1 MYTPDIQKPN
11 VLSVSQVTNF
21 IKSLIEG
28 EPMLRTVYLSGEI
41 SNLGRYSS
49 GFYFSLKDSNSVIS
63 AVMFKYQAQR
73 LRFEPKNG
81 QKVLCVGR
89 IEVYEPRGAYQFII
103 ENMQPDGVGA
113 LNLAYEQLKEK
124 LEKQGLFDQR
134 YKKPIPKMPK
144 TVGVITS
151 PSGAAVQDIKN
162 VLYRR
167 YPRID
172 VVMCPVQVQGDLAPR
187 QLIKAV
193 KTLDE
198 NKLCDVIIIGRGGGS
213 IEDLWAF
220 NNEELARTIFSCKI
234 PVISAV
240 GHQTDYTICDFVSD
254 LRAPTPS
261 AAAELAVSDIMELR
275 RHYVSVMKSATYK
288 VNHKIG
294 VYKLKITNSQRRAA
308 LHSPEKQLKEYYS
321 NISLAAMRAERAVQK
336 NYDDTKTKLLR
347 LADKAEELSPLAV
360 LKRGYSIAE
369 KDGKIITNSAQLKS
383 GDKLTLTF
391 RDGKISATA
400 D

>member
-1 MYTPDIQKPN
+1 MYTPEFKKPAM
-11 VLSVSQVTNF
+11 LSVTQLTNY

-28 EPMLRTVYLSGEI
+28 EPALRTVFLTGEI
-41 SNLGRYSS
+41 SNLGSYAS
-49 GFYFSLKDSNSVIS
+49 GLYFSLKDSGAVIS
-63 AVMFKYQAQR
+63 AVMFKYQAR
-73 LRFEPKNG
+73 SLKFKPENG
-81 QKVLCVGR
+81 QKVICVGR
-89 IEVYEPRGAYQFII
+89 VELYAPRGQYQIII
-103 ENMQPDGVGA
+103 ESMQPDGVGA

-124 LEKQGLFDQR
+124 LDKEGLFDAR

-172 VVMCPVQVQGDLAPR
+172 VVMCPVQVQGDLAPK

-220 NNEELARTIFSCKI
+220 NNEELARTIFSCAI

-261 AAAELAVSDIMELR
+261 AAAELAVPDITELR
-275 RHYVSVMKSATYK
+275 RHYVNVMKSVTYK
-288 VNHKIG
+288 VNHRLG
-294 VYKLKITNSQRRAA
+294 VYKLKCTNSQRRAA
-308 LHSPEKQLKEYYS
+308 LYSPEKLLKDYYS
-321 NISLAAMRAERAVQK
+321 NLNLAAMRAERAVQK
-336 NYDDTKTKLLR
+336 RYDDTKTKLLR

-369 KDGKIITNSAQLKS
+369 KDGKIITDSAQLKS

>member
-1 MYTPDIQKPN
+1 MYTPEFKKPTT
-11 VLSVSQVTNF
+11 LSVSQLTNY

-28 EPMLRTVYLSGEI
+28 EPALRTVFLTGEI
-41 SNLGRYSS
+41 SNLGSYAS
-49 GFYFSLKDSNSVIS
+49 GLYFSLKDSGAVIS
-63 AVMFKYQAQR
+63 AVMFKYNASR
-73 LRFEPKNG
+73 LKFKPENG
-81 QKVLCVGR
+81 QKVICIGR
-89 IEVYEPRGAYQFII
+89 IELYAPRGQYQIII
-103 ENMQPDGVGA
+103 ESMQPDGVGA

-124 LEKQGLFDQR
+124 LDKEGLFDAK
-134 YKKPIPKMPK
+134 YKKPIPKLPK

-172 VVMCPVQVQGDLAPR
+172 VVMCPVQVQGDLAPK

-193 KTLDE
+193 KTLDRHT
-198 NKLCDVIIIGRGGGS
+198 LCDVIIIGRGGGS

-220 NNEELARTIFSCKI
+220 NNEELARVIFACKI

-261 AAAELAVSDIMELR
+261 AAAELAVPDMMELR
-275 RHYVSVMKSATYK
+275 RRYISVMKSVTYK
-288 VNHKIG
+288 VNHKLG

-369 KDGKIITNSAQLKS
+369 KDGKVISKAAMLKS
-383 GDKLTLTF
+383 GDEFTLKF
-391 RDGKISATA
+391 SDGKITATA

>member
-89 IEVYEPRGAYQFII
+89 IEVYEPRGAYQIII

-151 PSGAAVQDIKN
+151 PSGAAVQDLKN

-167 YPRID
+167 
-172 VVMCPVQVQGDLAPR
+172 
-187 QLIKAV
+187 
-193 KTLDE
+193 
-198 NKLCDVIIIGRGGGS
+198 
-213 IEDLWAF
+213 
-220 NNEELARTIFSCKI
+220 
-234 PVISAV
+234 
-240 GHQTDYTICDFVSD
+240 
-254 LRAPTPS
+254 
-261 AAAELAVSDIMELR
+261 
-275 RHYVSVMKSATYK
+275 
-288 VNHKIG
+288 
-294 VYKLKITNSQRRAA
+294 
-308 LHSPEKQLKEYYS
+308 
-321 NISLAAMRAERAVQK
+321 
-336 NYDDTKTKLLR
+336 
-347 LADKAEELSPLAV
+347 
-360 LKRGYSIAE
+360 
-369 KDGKIITNSAQLKS
+369 
-383 GDKLTLTF
+383 
-391 RDGKISATA
+391 
-400 D
+400 

>member
-1 MYTPDIQKPN
+1 MT
-11 VLSVSQVTNF
+11 
-21 IKSLIEG
+21 
-28 EPMLRTVYLSGEI
+28 GEI
-41 SNLGRYSS
+41 SNLGSYAS
-49 GFYFSLKDSNSVIS
+49 GLYFSLKDSGAVIS
-63 AVMFKYQAQR
+63 AVMFKYQAKS
-73 LRFEPKNG
+73 LKFKPENG
-81 QKVLCVGR
+81 QKVICIGR
-89 IEVYEPRGAYQFII
+89 VELYAPRGQYQIII
-103 ENMQPDGVGA
+103 ESMQPDGIGA

-124 LEKQGLFDQR
+124 LDKEGLFDAQH
-134 YKKPIPKMPK
+134 KKPIPKMPK

-172 VVMCPVQVQGDLAPR
+172 VVMCPVQVQGELAPK

-198 NKLCDVIIIGRGGGS
+198 NDLCDVIIIGRGGGS

-220 NNEELARTIFSCKI
+220 NNEELARTIFNCKI

-261 AAAELAVSDIMELR
+261 AAAELAVPDITELR
-275 RHYVSVMKSATYK
+275 RHYVSIMKSVTYK
-288 VNHKIG
+288 VNHKLG
-294 VYKLKITNSQRRAA
+294 VYKLKCTNSQRRAA
-308 LHSPEKQLKEYYS
+308 LHSPEKRVKEYYS
-321 NISLAAMRAERAVQK
+321 NISFAAMRAERAVQK
-336 NYDDTKTKLLR
+336 SYDDTKTKLLR
-347 LADKAEELSPLAV
+347 LADKAEELSPIAV

-391 RDGKISATA
+391 RDGKT
-400 D
+400 DVTVN

>member
-1 MYTPDIQKPN
+1 MYTPNLSKPA
-11 VLSVSQVTNF
+11 VLSVSQVTGY

-28 EPMLRTVYLSGEI
+28 QPTLRTVFLTGEI
-41 SNLGRYSS
+41 SNLGHYPS
-49 GFYFSLKDSNSVIS
+49 GIYFSLKDSEAVIS

-73 LRFEPKNG
+73 LKFEPKNG

-89 IEVYEPRGAYQFII
+89 IEVYAPRGAYQIII

-124 LEKQGLFDQR
+124 LEKEGLFDR
-134 YKKPIPKMPK
+134 KFKKPIPKMPK

-162 VLYRR
+162 VLFRR

-172 VVMCPVQVQGDLAPR
+172 VIMCPVQVQGELAPK
-187 QLIKAV
+187 QLINAV
-193 KTLDE
+193 NTLG
-198 NKLCDVIIIGRGGGS
+198 KYSLCDVIIIGRGGGS

-220 NNEELARTIFSCKI
+220 NNEDLARAIFNCKI

-261 AAAELAVSDIMELR
+261 AAAELAVPDIAELKKN
-275 RHYVSVMKSATYK
+275 YLAMLKSATY
-288 VNHKIG
+288 NLSHKLSL
-294 VYKLKITNSQRRAA
+294 YRLKNTDYYRRALNA
-308 LHSPEKQLKEYYS
+308 PAKTSAEKYAGTIRL
-321 NISLAAMRAERAVQK
+321 LAARAERAVQK
-336 NYDDTKTKLLR
+336 NYDSKKSSLLR
-347 LADKAEELSPLAV
+347 LADKAEELSPVAV

-369 KDGKIITNSAQLKS
+369 KDGEIVTNKAQLKS
-383 GDKLTLTF
+383 GDKFTLILS
-391 RDGKISATA
+391 DGKISAKV

>member
-1 MYTPDIQKPN
+1 MYTPEFKKPTM
-11 VLSVSQVTNF
+11 LSVTQLTNY

-28 EPMLRTVYLSGEI
+28 EPALRTVFLTGEI
-41 SNLGRYSS
+41 SNLGSYAS
-49 GFYFSLKDSNSVIS
+49 GLYFSLKDSGAVIS
-63 AVMFKYQAQR
+63 AVMFKYQAR
-73 LRFEPKNG
+73 SLKFKPENG
-81 QKVLCVGR
+81 QKVICVGR
-89 IEVYEPRGAYQFII
+89 IELYAPRGQYQIII
-103 ENMQPDGVGA
+103 ESMQPDGVGA

-124 LEKQGLFDQR
+124 LDKEGLFDAR

-220 NNEELARTIFSCKI
+220 NNEELARTIFSCAI

-261 AAAELAVSDIMELR
+261 AAAELAVPDIMELR
-275 RHYVSVMKSATYK
+275 RHYVSVMKSVTYK
-288 VNHKIG
+288 VNHKLG
-294 VYKLKITNSQRRAA
+294 VYRLKCTNSQRRAD
-308 LHSPEKQLKEYYS
+308 LHSPDKLFREYYS
-321 NISLAAMRAERAVQK
+321 NLNLAGMRAERAVQK
-336 NYDDTKTKLLR
+336 RYDDTKTKLLR

-369 KDGKIITNSAQLKS
+369 KDGKIITDSAQLKS

-391 RDGKISATA
+391 RDGKT
-400 D
+400 DVTVN

>member
-1 MYTPDIQKPN
+1 MYTPEFKKPTM
-11 VLSVSQVTNF
+11 LSVTQLTNY

-28 EPMLRTVYLSGEI
+28 EPALRTVFLTGEI
-41 SNLGRYSS
+41 SNLGSYAS
-49 GFYFSLKDSNSVIS
+49 GLYFSLKDSGAVIS
-63 AVMFKYQAQR
+63 AVMFKYQAR
-73 LRFEPKNG
+73 SLKFKPENG
-81 QKVLCVGR
+81 QKVICVGR
-89 IEVYEPRGAYQFII
+89 VELYAPRGQYQII
-103 ENMQPDGVGA
+103 VESMQPDGVGA

-124 LEKQGLFDQR
+124 LEKEGLFDAR

-172 VVMCPVQVQGDLAPR
+172 VVMCPVQVQGDLVPK

-261 AAAELAVSDIMELR
+261 AAAELAVPDIMELR

-288 VNHKIG
+288 VNHKLG
-294 VYKLKITNSQRRAA
+294 VYKLKCTNSQRRAA
-308 LHSPEKQLKEYYS
+308 LHSPEKRIKEYFG
-321 NISLAAMRAERAVQK
+321 NLNLAAMRAERAVQK
-336 NYDDTKTKLLR
+336 RYDDTKTKLLR

-391 RDGKISATA
+391 RDGKT
-400 D
+400 DVTVN